1 MARLTSAKCR
11 LCRRAGTKLMLKGDR
26 CLTPKCAF
34 ERRKYPPGQRP
45 KRGVR
50 ITNYLLQIREKQK
63 LKRIYG
69 MMERQFKN
77 LFNLASRKKGSTG
90 EILISLLER
99 RLDNVVYRLCF
110 ASSRQQARQLVRH
123 GHILVN
129 NRKVNIPSYLVKEGD
144 VISVKEKSRKLYPI
158 LKSMG
163 KLESISVPAWL
174 SIEPDN
180 FTGKVLRL
188 PERSDVDIPVQE
200 QLIIELYSK
209 V

>member
-1 MARLTSAKCR
+1 MARLTTARCR

-26 CLTPKCAF
+26 CLTSKCAF

-45 KRGVR
+45 KRGIR

-69 MMERQFKN
+69 LMEKQFKN
-77 LFNLASRKKGSTG
+77 LFNIAARKKGSTG

-129 NRKVNIPSYLVKEGD
+129 NKKVDIPSYLVKEGD
-144 VISVKEKSRKLYPI
+144 VISIKEKSRKLYPI

-163 KLESISVPAWL
+163 RLESMPLPEWL
-174 SIEPDN
+174 SIDPDN

-188 PERSDVDIPVQE
+188 PERNDVDIPIQE
-200 QLIIELYSK
+200 QLIVELYSK

>member
-1 MARLTSAKCR
+1 MARLTTAKCR

-45 KRGVR
+45 KRGIR

-69 MMERQFKN
+69 LMERQFKN
-77 LFNLASRKKGSTG
+77 LFNIAARKKGSTG

-129 NRKVNIPSYLVKEGD
+129 NKKVDIPSYLVKEGD
-144 VISVKEKSRKLYPI
+144 VISIKEKSRKLYPI

-163 KLESISVPAWL
+163 RLESLPLPEWL
-174 SIEPDN
+174 SIDPDN

-200 QLIIELYSK
+200 QLIVELYSK